1 MRIDGR
7 VARSAGQVLV
17 VTVGN
22 VDAGARVAV
31 LLRQAEVN
39 DEQLVAVA
47 ANAHQEVVGLYVLE
61 WFASS

>member
-61 WFASS
+61 WID

>member
-47 ANAHQEVVGLYVLE
+47 PDAHQEVVGLYVLE
-61 WFASS
+61 